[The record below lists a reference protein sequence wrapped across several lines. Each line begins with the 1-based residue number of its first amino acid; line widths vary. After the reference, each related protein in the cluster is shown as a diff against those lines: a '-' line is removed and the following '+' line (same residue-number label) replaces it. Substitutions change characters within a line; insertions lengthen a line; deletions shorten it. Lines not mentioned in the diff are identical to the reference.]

1 MLIQPVAVVVKAVL
15 PTVNKDKL
23 TRYKFRERG
32 NPLFQGFYSM
42 SRALIFVFVAI
53 TMFLA
58 FFYVSDFFD
67 QPEPVAVVENEVFV
81 QVAFVN
87 RTVNKADPVNIDAID
102 IREFS
107 ESEAKQH
114 SYTPYTSIKIKSG
127 ALWAKDVTEGT
138 QLTSNLVSNPG
149 EKDYMYLSLKKDQV
163 PYYYLSQGSSIVEAL
178 PIQPGDRVSFVATTS
193 SQSNLLESGYSDI
206 DSLTSNVIIDG
217 ALVLQAMNV
226 SEDDSSNEDY
236 GLIIALTVKQVLKL
250 EMAQKIGAIT
260 LVPAKMVHKY
270 LSVKSSDLIEHRFG
284 VRQLRGN

>member
-1 MLIQPVAVVVKAVL
+1 
-15 PTVNKDKL
+15 
-23 TRYKFRERG
+23 
-32 NPLFQGFYSM
+32 M
-42 SRALIFVFVAI
+42 SRALIFVLLPSLCFW
-53 TMFLA
+53 L

-114 SYTPYTSIKIKSG
+114 SYTPYTSIKIESG

>member
-1 MLIQPVAVVVKAVL
+1 
-15 PTVNKDKL
+15 
-23 TRYKFRERG
+23 
-32 NPLFQGFYSM
+32 M
-42 SRALIFVFVAI
+42 SRALVFVFVAM

-81 QVAFVN
+81 EVAFVN
-87 RTVNKADPVNIDAID
+87 RAVNKAEPVNANAID
-102 IREFS
+102 IREFP

-114 SYTPYTSIKIKSG
+114 SYVPYASIKIDSG
-127 ALWAKDVTEGT
+127 ALWAKDVKEGM
-138 QLTSNLVSNPG
+138 QLTPNLVSNPG

-217 ALVLQAMNV
+217 ALVLQSMNV
-226 SEDDSSNEDY
+226 SEDDDSSNEEY

>member
-1 MLIQPVAVVVKAVL
+1 
-15 PTVNKDKL
+15 
-23 TRYKFRERG
+23 
-32 NPLFQGFYSM
+32 M
-42 SRALIFVFVAI
+42 SRALVFVFVAI

-81 QVAFVN
+81 EVAFVN
-87 RTVNKADPVNIDAID
+87 RAVNKAEPVNANAID
-102 IREFS
+102 IREFP

-114 SYTPYTSIKIKSG
+114 SYVPYASIKIDSG
-127 ALWAKDVTEGT
+127 ALWARDVKEGM
-138 QLTSNLVSNPG
+138 QLTPDLVSNPG

-217 ALVLQAMNV
+217 ALVLQSMNV
-226 SEDDSSNEDY
+226 SEDDDSSNEEY

>member
-1 MLIQPVAVVVKAVL
+1 
-15 PTVNKDKL
+15 
-23 TRYKFRERG
+23 
-32 NPLFQGFYSM
+32 M
-42 SRALIFVFVAI
+42 SRALVFVFVAI

-81 QVAFVN
+81 EVAFVN
-87 RTVNKADPVNIDAID
+87 QAVNKAELVNANAID
-102 IREFS
+102 IREFP

-114 SYTPYTSIKIKSG
+114 SYVPYSSIKIDSG
-127 ALWAKDVTEGT
+127 ALWAKDVKEGM
-138 QLTSNLVSNPG
+138 QLTPDLVSNPG

-226 SEDDSSNEDY
+226 AEDDDSSNEEY

>member
-1 MLIQPVAVVVKAVL
+1 
-15 PTVNKDKL
+15 
-23 TRYKFRERG
+23 
-32 NPLFQGFYSM
+32 M
-42 SRALIFVFVAI
+42 SRALVFVFVAI

-81 QVAFVN
+81 EVAFVN
-87 RTVNKADPVNIDAID
+87 RAVNKAEPVNANAID
-102 IREFS
+102 IREFP

-114 SYTPYTSIKIKSG
+114 SYVPYSSIKIDSG
-127 ALWAKDVTEGT
+127 ALWAKDVKEGM
-138 QLTSNLVSNPG
+138 QLTPDLVSNPG

-226 SEDDSSNEDY
+226 AEDDDSSNEEY

>member
-1 MLIQPVAVVVKAVL
+1 
-15 PTVNKDKL
+15 
-23 TRYKFRERG
+23 
-32 NPLFQGFYSM
+32 M

-114 SYTPYTSIKIKSG
+114 SYTPYTSIKIESG

-149 EKDYMYLSLKKDQV
+149 EKDYMYLSAKKIRSLITTFLKAVALLRRYQ
-163 PYYYLSQGSSIVEAL
+163 YNLATASALSL
-178 PIQPGDRVSFVATTS
+178 QPHLNRI
-193 SQSNLLESGYSDI
+193 Y
-206 DSLTSNVIIDG
+206 
-217 ALVLQAMNV
+217 
-226 SEDDSSNEDY
+226 
-236 GLIIALTVKQVLKL
+236 
-250 EMAQKIGAIT
+250 
-260 LVPAKMVHKY
+260 
-270 LSVKSSDLIEHRFG
+270 
-284 VRQLRGN
+284 

>member
-1 MLIQPVAVVVKAVL
+1 
-15 PTVNKDKL
+15 
-23 TRYKFRERG
+23 
-32 NPLFQGFYSM
+32 M

-58 FFYVSDFFD
+58 FFYVSDFFG
-67 QPEPVAVVENEVFV
+67 QTEPEPVAVVQKEVFV
-81 QVAFVN
+81 KVAFVN
-87 RTVNKADPVNIDAID
+87 RAFKKAEPINIEAID
-102 IREFS
+102 IRELS
-107 ESEAKQH
+107 ELEAKQH
-114 SYTPYTSIKIKSG
+114 SYMPYTSIKIESG
-127 ALWAKDVTEGT
+127 ALWAKDVNEGE
-138 QLTSNLVSNPG
+138 QLTPNLVSNPG

-193 SQSNLLESGYSDI
+193 SKSNLLESGYSDI
-206 DSLTSNVIIDG
+206 DNLTSNVIIDG
-217 ALVLQAMNV
+217 ALVLQAMDV
-226 SEDDSSNEDY
+226 SEDEDSSNEEY

-260 LVPAKMVHKY
+260 LVPAKIVHKY

>member
-1 MLIQPVAVVVKAVL
+1 
-15 PTVNKDKL
+15 
-23 TRYKFRERG
+23 
-32 NPLFQGFYSM
+32 M
-42 SRALIFVFVAI
+42 SRALVFVFVAI

-67 QPEPVAVVENEVFV
+67 QPEPVAVVEDEVFV
-81 QVAFVN
+81 EVAFVN
-87 RTVNKADPVNIDAID
+87 RTVNKADPVSANAID
-102 IREFS
+102 IREFP

-114 SYTPYTSIKIKSG
+114 SYVPYASIKIDSG
-127 ALWAKDVTEGT
+127 ALWAKDVKEGM
-138 QLTSNLVSNPG
+138 QLTPDLVSNPG

-217 ALVLQAMNV
+217 ALVLQSMNV
-226 SEDDSSNEDY
+226 SEDDDSSNEEY

>member
-1 MLIQPVAVVVKAVL
+1 
-15 PTVNKDKL
+15 
-23 TRYKFRERG
+23 
-32 NPLFQGFYSM
+32 M
-42 SRALIFVFVAI
+42 SRALVFVFVAI

-81 QVAFVN
+81 EVAFVN
-87 RTVNKADPVNIDAID
+87 QAVNKAEPVNANAID
-102 IREFS
+102 IREFP

-114 SYTPYTSIKIKSG
+114 SYVPYSSIKIDSG
-127 ALWAKDVTEGT
+127 ALWAKDVKEGM
-138 QLTSNLVSNPG
+138 QLTPDLVSNPG

-226 SEDDSSNEDY
+226 AEDDDSSNEEY

>member
-1 MLIQPVAVVVKAVL
+1 
-15 PTVNKDKL
+15 
-23 TRYKFRERG
+23 
-32 NPLFQGFYSM
+32 M

-114 SYTPYTSIKIKSG
+114 SYTPYTSIKIESG

-270 LSVKSSDLIEHRFG
+270 LSVKSSDLIEHRFS

>member
-1 MLIQPVAVVVKAVL
+1 
-15 PTVNKDKL
+15 
-23 TRYKFRERG
+23 
-32 NPLFQGFYSM
+32 M

-81 QVAFVN
+81 EVAFVN
-87 RTVNKADPVNIDAID
+87 RVVNKAEPVNANAID
-102 IREFS
+102 IREFP

-114 SYTPYTSIKIKSG
+114 SYVPYASIKIDSG
-127 ALWAKDVTEGT
+127 ALWAKDVKEGM
-138 QLTSNLVSNPG
+138 QLTPDLVSNPG

-226 SEDDSSNEDY
+226 AEDDDSSNEEY

>member
-1 MLIQPVAVVVKAVL
+1 
-15 PTVNKDKL
+15 
-23 TRYKFRERG
+23 
-32 NPLFQGFYSM
+32 
-42 SRALIFVFVAI
+42 
-53 TMFLA
+53 MFLA

-67 QPEPVAVVENEVFV
+67 QPEPVAVVENEVLV
-81 QVAFVN
+81 EVAFVN
-87 RTVNKADPVNIDAID
+87 RAVHKADPVNANAID
-102 IREFS
+102 IREFP

-114 SYTPYTSIKIKSG
+114 SYVPYASIKIDSG
-127 ALWAKDVTEGT
+127 ALWAKDVNEGM
-138 QLTSNLVSNPG
+138 QLTPDLVSNPG

-206 DSLTSNVIIDG
+206 NNLTSNVIIDG

-226 SEDDSSNEDY
+226 SEDDDSSNEEY

>member
-1 MLIQPVAVVVKAVL
+1 
-15 PTVNKDKL
+15 
-23 TRYKFRERG
+23 
-32 NPLFQGFYSM
+32 M
-42 SRALIFVFVAI
+42 SRALVFVFVAI

-81 QVAFVN
+81 EVAFVN
-87 RTVNKADPVNIDAID
+87 RAVNKAEPVNANAID
-102 IREFS
+102 IREFP

-114 SYTPYTSIKIKSG
+114 SYVPYASIKIDSG
-127 ALWAKDVTEGT
+127 ALWAKDVKEGM
-138 QLTSNLVSNPG
+138 QLTPDLVSNPG

-217 ALVLQAMNV
+217 ALVLQSMNV
-226 SEDDSSNEDY
+226 SEDDDSSNEEY

-270 LSVKSSDLIEHRFG
+270 LSVKSSDFIEHP
-284 VRQLRGN
+284 

>member
-1 MLIQPVAVVVKAVL
+1 
-15 PTVNKDKL
+15 
-23 TRYKFRERG
+23 
-32 NPLFQGFYSM
+32 M
-42 SRALIFVFVAI
+42 SRALVFVFVAI

-81 QVAFVN
+81 EVAFVN
-87 RTVNKADPVNIDAID
+87 RAVNKAEPVNANAID
-102 IREFS
+102 IREFP

-114 SYTPYTSIKIKSG
+114 SYIPYASIKIDSG
-127 ALWAKDVTEGT
+127 ALWAKDVKEGM
-138 QLTSNLVSNPG
+138 QLTPDLVSNPG

-217 ALVLQAMNV
+217 ALVLQSMNV
-226 SEDDSSNEDY
+226 SEDDDSSNEEY

>member
-1 MLIQPVAVVVKAVL
+1 
-15 PTVNKDKL
+15 
-23 TRYKFRERG
+23 
-32 NPLFQGFYSM
+32 M
-42 SRALIFVFVAI
+42 SRALVFVFVAI

-81 QVAFVN
+81 EVAFVN
-87 RTVNKADPVNIDAID
+87 RAVNKAEPVNTGAID
-102 IREFS
+102 IREFP

-114 SYTPYTSIKIKSG
+114 SYVPYASIKIDSG
-127 ALWAKDVTEGT
+127 ALWAKDVNEGM
-138 QLTSNLVSNPG
+138 QLTPDLVSNPG

-217 ALVLQAMNV
+217 ALVLQSMNV
-226 SEDDSSNEDY
+226 SEDDDSSNEEY

>member
-1 MLIQPVAVVVKAVL
+1 
-15 PTVNKDKL
+15 
-23 TRYKFRERG
+23 
-32 NPLFQGFYSM
+32 M
-42 SRALIFVFVAI
+42 SRALVFVFVAI

-81 QVAFVN
+81 EVAFVN
-87 RTVNKADPVNIDAID
+87 RAVNKAEPVNANAID
-102 IREFS
+102 IREFP

-114 SYTPYTSIKIKSG
+114 SYVPYASIKIDSG
-127 ALWAKDVTEGT
+127 ALWAKDVKEGM
-138 QLTSNLVSNPG
+138 QLTPDLVSNPG

-217 ALVLQAMNV
+217 ALVLQSMNV
-226 SEDDSSNEDY
+226 AEDDDSSNEEY

>member
-1 MLIQPVAVVVKAVL
+1 
-15 PTVNKDKL
+15 
-23 TRYKFRERG
+23 
-32 NPLFQGFYSM
+32 M
-42 SRALIFVFVAI
+42 SRALVFVFVAI

-81 QVAFVN
+81 EVAFVN
-87 RTVNKADPVNIDAID
+87 QAVNKAEPVNANAID
-102 IREFS
+102 IREFP

-114 SYTPYTSIKIKSG
+114 SYVPYSSIKIDSG
-127 ALWAKDVTEGT
+127 ALWAKDVKEGM
-138 QLTSNLVSNPG
+138 QLTQDLVSNPG

-226 SEDDSSNEDY
+226 AEDDDSSNEEY

>member
-1 MLIQPVAVVVKAVL
+1 
-15 PTVNKDKL
+15 
-23 TRYKFRERG
+23 
-32 NPLFQGFYSM
+32 
-42 SRALIFVFVAI
+42 
-53 TMFLA
+53 
-58 FFYVSDFFD
+58 
-67 QPEPVAVVENEVFV
+67 
-81 QVAFVN
+81 
-87 RTVNKADPVNIDAID
+87 
-102 IREFS
+102 
-107 ESEAKQH
+107 
-114 SYTPYTSIKIKSG
+114 
-127 ALWAKDVTEGT
+127 
-138 QLTSNLVSNPG
+138 LTSNLVSNPG

-226 SEDDSSNEDY
+226 SEDDDSSNEDY

>member
-1 MLIQPVAVVVKAVL
+1 
-15 PTVNKDKL
+15 
-23 TRYKFRERG
+23 
-32 NPLFQGFYSM
+32 M
-42 SRALIFVFVAI
+42 SRALVFVFVAI

-67 QPEPVAVVENEVFV
+67 QPEPVTVVEKEVFIE
-81 QVAFVN
+81 VAFVT
-87 RTVNKADPVNIDAID
+87 RAVNKADPVNANAID
-102 IREFS
+102 IREFP
-107 ESEAKQH
+107 ESEAKQY
-114 SYTPYTSIKIKSG
+114 SYVPYASIKIDSG
-127 ALWAKDVTEGT
+127 ALWAKDVNEGM
-138 QLTSNLVSNPG
+138 QLTPDLVSNPG

-206 DSLTSNVIIDG
+206 NNLTSNVIIDG

-226 SEDDSSNEDY
+226 SEGDDSSNEEY

>member
-1 MLIQPVAVVVKAVL
+1 
-15 PTVNKDKL
+15 
-23 TRYKFRERG
+23 
-32 NPLFQGFYSM
+32 M
-42 SRALIFVFVAI
+42 SRALVFVFVAI

-58 FFYVSDFFD
+58 FFYVSDSFD
-67 QPEPVAVVENEVFV
+67 QPEPVAVVKNEVLV
-81 QVAFVN
+81 EVAFVN
-87 RTVNKADPVNIDAID
+87 RAVHKADPVNANAID
-102 IREFS
+102 IREFP

-114 SYTPYTSIKIKSG
+114 SYVPYASIKIDSG
-127 ALWAKDVTEGT
+127 ALWAKDVNEGM
-138 QLTSNLVSNPG
+138 QLTPDLVSNPG

-206 DSLTSNVIIDG
+206 NNLTSNVIIDG

-226 SEDDSSNEDY
+226 SEDDDSSNEEY

>member
-1 MLIQPVAVVVKAVL
+1 
-15 PTVNKDKL
+15 
-23 TRYKFRERG
+23 
-32 NPLFQGFYSM
+32 M
-42 SRALIFVFVAI
+42 SRALVFVFVAI

-81 QVAFVN
+81 EVAFVN
-87 RTVNKADPVNIDAID
+87 QAVNKAEPVNANAID
-102 IREFS
+102 IREFP

-114 SYTPYTSIKIKSG
+114 SYVPYASIKIDSG
-127 ALWAKDVTEGT
+127 ALWAKDVKEGM
-138 QLTSNLVSNPG
+138 QLTPDLVSNPG

-217 ALVLQAMNV
+217 ALVLQSMNV
-226 SEDDSSNEDY
+226 SEDDDSSNEEY

>member
-1 MLIQPVAVVVKAVL
+1 
-15 PTVNKDKL
+15 
-23 TRYKFRERG
+23 
-32 NPLFQGFYSM
+32 
-42 SRALIFVFVAI
+42 
-53 TMFLA
+53 MFLA

-81 QVAFVN
+81 EVAFVN
-87 RTVNKADPVNIDAID
+87 RAVNKAEPVNANAID
-102 IREFS
+102 IREFP

-114 SYTPYTSIKIKSG
+114 SYVPYASIKIDSG
-127 ALWAKDVTEGT
+127 ALWAKDVKEGM
-138 QLTSNLVSNPG
+138 QLTPDLVSNPG

-217 ALVLQAMNV
+217 ALVLQSMNV
-226 SEDDSSNEDY
+226 SEDDDSSNEEY

>member
-1 MLIQPVAVVVKAVL
+1 
-15 PTVNKDKL
+15 
-23 TRYKFRERG
+23 
-32 NPLFQGFYSM
+32 M
-42 SRALIFVFVAI
+42 SRALVFVFVAI

-67 QPEPVAVVENEVFV
+67 QPEPVAVVENEVLV
-81 QVAFVN
+81 EVAFVN
-87 RTVNKADPVNIDAID
+87 RAVHKADPVNANAID
-102 IREFS
+102 IREFP

-114 SYTPYTSIKIKSG
+114 SYVPYASIKIDSG
-127 ALWAKDVTEGT
+127 ALWAKDVKEGM
-138 QLTSNLVSNPG
+138 QLTPDLVSNPG

-217 ALVLQAMNV
+217 ALVLQSMNV
-226 SEDDSSNEDY
+226 SEDDDSSNEEY

>member
-1 MLIQPVAVVVKAVL
+1 
-15 PTVNKDKL
+15 
-23 TRYKFRERG
+23 
-32 NPLFQGFYSM
+32 M

-58 FFYVSDFFD
+58 FFYVSDFFG
-67 QPEPVAVVENEVFV
+67 QTEPEPVAVVQKEVFV
-81 QVAFVN
+81 KVAFVN
-87 RTVNKADPVNIDAID
+87 RAFKKAEPINIEAID
-102 IREFS
+102 IRELP
-107 ESEAKQH
+107 ELEAKQH
-114 SYTPYTSIKIKSG
+114 SYMPYTSIKMESG
-127 ALWAKDVTEGT
+127 ALWAKDVNEGE
-138 QLTSNLVSNPG
+138 QLTPNLVSNPG

-193 SQSNLLESGYSDI
+193 SKSNLLESGYSDI
-206 DSLTSNVIIDG
+206 DNLTSNVIIDG
-217 ALVLQAMNV
+217 ALVLQAMDV
-226 SEDDSSNEDY
+226 SEDEDSSNEEY

-260 LVPAKMVHKY
+260 LVPAKIVHKY

>member
-1 MLIQPVAVVVKAVL
+1 
-15 PTVNKDKL
+15 
-23 TRYKFRERG
+23 
-32 NPLFQGFYSM
+32 M
-42 SRALIFVFVAI
+42 SRALVFVFVAI

-81 QVAFVN
+81 EVAFVN
-87 RTVNKADPVNIDAID
+87 RAVNKAEPVNANAID
-102 IREFS
+102 IREFP

-114 SYTPYTSIKIKSG
+114 SYVPYASIKIDSG
-127 ALWAKDVTEGT
+127 ALWAKDVKEGM
-138 QLTSNLVSNPG
+138 QLTPDLVSNPG

-217 ALVLQAMNV
+217 ALVLQSMNV
-226 SEDDSSNEDY
+226 SEDDDSSNEEY

>member
-1 MLIQPVAVVVKAVL
+1 
-15 PTVNKDKL
+15 
-23 TRYKFRERG
+23 
-32 NPLFQGFYSM
+32 
-42 SRALIFVFVAI
+42 
-53 TMFLA
+53 
-58 FFYVSDFFD
+58 
-67 QPEPVAVVENEVFV
+67 
-81 QVAFVN
+81 
-87 RTVNKADPVNIDAID
+87 
-102 IREFS
+102 
-107 ESEAKQH
+107 
-114 SYTPYTSIKIKSG
+114 
-127 ALWAKDVTEGT
+127 
-138 QLTSNLVSNPG
+138 
-149 EKDYMYLSLKKDQV
+149 MYLSLKKDQV

-260 LVPAKMVHKY
+260 LVPAKMVHRH

>member
-1 MLIQPVAVVVKAVL
+1 
-15 PTVNKDKL
+15 
-23 TRYKFRERG
+23 
-32 NPLFQGFYSM
+32 M
-42 SRALIFVFVAI
+42 SRALVFVFVAI

-67 QPEPVAVVENEVFV
+67 QPEPVAVVENEVLV
-81 QVAFVN
+81 EVAFVN
-87 RTVNKADPVNIDAID
+87 RAVHKADPVNANAID
-102 IREFS
+102 IREFP

-114 SYTPYTSIKIKSG
+114 SYVPYASIKIDSG
-127 ALWAKDVTEGT
+127 ALWAKDVNEGM
-138 QLTSNLVSNPG
+138 QLTPDLVSNPG

-206 DSLTSNVIIDG
+206 NNLTSNVIIDG

-226 SEDDSSNEDY
+226 SEDDDSSNEEY

>member
-1 MLIQPVAVVVKAVL
+1 M
-15 PTVNKDKL
+15 
-23 TRYKFRERG
+23 
-32 NPLFQGFYSM
+32 
-42 SRALIFVFVAI
+42 
-53 TMFLA
+53 
-58 FFYVSDFFD
+58 
-67 QPEPVAVVENEVFV
+67 
-81 QVAFVN
+81 
-87 RTVNKADPVNIDAID
+87 
-102 IREFS
+102 
-107 ESEAKQH
+107 
-114 SYTPYTSIKIKSG
+114 
-127 ALWAKDVTEGT
+127 
-138 QLTSNLVSNPG
+138 
-149 EKDYMYLSLKKDQV
+149 

-217 ALVLQAMNV
+217 ALVLQSMNV
-226 SEDDSSNEDY
+226 SEDDDSSNEEY

>member
-1 MLIQPVAVVVKAVL
+1 
-15 PTVNKDKL
+15 
-23 TRYKFRERG
+23 
-32 NPLFQGFYSM
+32 M
-42 SRALIFVFVAI
+42 SRALVFVFVAI

-58 FFYVSDFFD
+58 FFYVSDFFE

-81 QVAFVN
+81 EVAFVN
-87 RTVNKADPVNIDAID
+87 QAVNKAEPVNANAID
-102 IREFS
+102 IREFP

-114 SYTPYTSIKIKSG
+114 SYVPYSSIKIDSG
-127 ALWAKDVTEGT
+127 ALWAKDVKEGM
-138 QLTSNLVSNPG
+138 QLTPDLVSNPG

-193 SQSNLLESGYSDI
+193 SRSNLLERGYSDI

-226 SEDDSSNEDY
+226 AEDDDSSNEEY

>member
-1 MLIQPVAVVVKAVL
+1 
-15 PTVNKDKL
+15 
-23 TRYKFRERG
+23 
-32 NPLFQGFYSM
+32 
-42 SRALIFVFVAI
+42 
-53 TMFLA
+53 
-58 FFYVSDFFD
+58 
-67 QPEPVAVVENEVFV
+67 
-81 QVAFVN
+81 
-87 RTVNKADPVNIDAID
+87 
-102 IREFS
+102 
-107 ESEAKQH
+107 
-114 SYTPYTSIKIKSG
+114 
-127 ALWAKDVTEGT
+127 
-138 QLTSNLVSNPG
+138 
-149 EKDYMYLSLKKDQV
+149 
-163 PYYYLSQGSSIVEAL
+163 IVEAL

-226 SEDDSSNEDY
+226 SEDDDSSNEDY

>member
-1 MLIQPVAVVVKAVL
+1 
-15 PTVNKDKL
+15 
-23 TRYKFRERG
+23 
-32 NPLFQGFYSM
+32 M
-42 SRALIFVFVAI
+42 SRALVFVFVAI

-58 FFYVSDFFD
+58 FFYVSDFFE
-67 QPEPVAVVENEVFV
+67 QSEPIAVVENEVFV
-81 QVAFVN
+81 EVAFVN
-87 RTVNKADPVNIDAID
+87 RAVSKAESVSANAID
-102 IREFS
+102 IREFP

-114 SYTPYTSIKIKSG
+114 SYVPYASIKIESG
-127 ALWAKDVTEGT
+127 ALWAKDVTEGK
-138 QLTSNLVSNPG
+138 QLTPDLVSNPG

-178 PIQPGDRVSFVATTS
+178 PIQPSDRVSFVATTS

-217 ALVLQAMNV
+217 ALVLQVMNV
-226 SEDDSSNEDY
+226 SEDDDSSNEEY

>member
-1 MLIQPVAVVVKAVL
+1 
-15 PTVNKDKL
+15 
-23 TRYKFRERG
+23 
-32 NPLFQGFYSM
+32 M
-42 SRALIFVFVAI
+42 SRALVFVFVAI

-81 QVAFVN
+81 EVAFVN
-87 RTVNKADPVNIDAID
+87 QAVNKAEPVNANAID
-102 IREFS
+102 IREFP

-114 SYTPYTSIKIKSG
+114 SYVPYASIKIDSG
-127 ALWAKDVTEGT
+127 ALWAKDVKEGM
-138 QLTSNLVSNPG
+138 QLTPDLVSNPG